1 MKVYKGYLIA
11 IKRNISTI
19 ILYCTIFL
27 GVAVSMVYLSGR
39 EQTGGSYAQMRLSIG
54 VVDRDNSL
62 WSHALE
68 DYLEK
73 YHDVTVMKDDMDKLA
88 EAVYSSQIR
97 YAVLIPEGFYED
109 CIQGKK
115 KVESVTESGSQWE
128 YYVNGRIDDFIN
140 SARVYLAGGYSQEEA
155 MKNWQSSTFGVIGL
169 GRFGTALAK
178 TLAEA
183 EKEVI
188 VVDCNEEKVREL
200 RHYTEYAYVTDNL
213 SKDTLQE
220 IGIQNCGTVIVCIG
234 EKIDTSILTT
244 LNVVSL
250 GVPHV
255 IAKAISSDQG
265 AVLEK
270 IGAEVVYPERDMALR
285 LGKRLIANNNFL
297 DFITL
302 SNEVEIQQVQELF
315 TKVAGTPMLYTK
327 DSPDELKPKIK

>member
-1 MKVYKGYLIA
+1 
-11 IKRNISTI
+11 
-19 ILYCTIFL
+19 
-27 GVAVSMVYLSGR
+27 
-39 EQTGGSYAQMRLSIG
+39 
-54 VVDRDNSL
+54 
-62 WSHALE
+62 
-68 DYLEK
+68 
-73 YHDVTVMKDDMDKLA
+73 
-88 EAVYSSQIR
+88 
-97 YAVLIPEGFYED
+97 
-109 CIQGKK
+109 
-115 KVESVTESGSQWE
+115 
-128 YYVNGRIDDFIN
+128 
-140 SARVYLAGGYSQEEA
+140 

-265 AVLEK
+265 AVLET

-302 SNEVEIQQVQELF
+302 SNEVEIQQVPVTDRIVGVSIERLNVRKKYGLNIIAIESDGN
-315 TKVAGTPMLYTK
+315 TEIEIAPEYRIRK
-327 DSPDELKPKIK
+327 DDILVVIGKMDNICKFEHDI